1 MQSHKAPWGNP
12 QKKKILLQ
20 ERKIPCFL
28 MHTLRNSNIISTVHH
43 YVVEGNTTSQKFN
56 CVSPQVTNYSYIFRV
71 SLEDDA
77 MFVAVEFF
85 HRKKC
90 NLLRIFLWVYPSL
103 PLQQVLQNRKFKQHN
118 WDMQLSFSQSNTY
131 RNQLLQDSSWVFQML
146 PFYIWCSCGI
156 MHYL

>member
-1 MQSHKAPWGNP
+1 
-12 QKKKILLQ
+12 
-20 ERKIPCFL
+20 
-28 MHTLRNSNIISTVHH
+28 MHTSFYFRAFVTYLLWDQLHHKWDSCRAIKHPGEIHRKKNPTSGKKNSLFPHAHLKEQQHNIYSTSLCGRRKH
-43 YVVEGNTTSQKFN
+43 YQSEIRL

-90 NLLRIFLWVYPSL
+90 NLLRIFSWVYPFL

-118 WDMQLSFSQSNTY
+118 
-131 RNQLLQDSSWVFQML
+131 
-146 PFYIWCSCGI
+146 
-156 MHYL
+156 